1 MLGAM
6 ITVKG
11 LSFGFPGRALLANV
25 SFDLQAG
32 SVTCLLGGNGSGKT
46 TLFNVLTGFLK
57 PEQGAVHL
65 AGVQLNGLPP
75 YEISRLGLSRT
86 FQDLRLIGK
95 LTVAENVR
103 LALPNQPGEQL
114 GAALLKSARVSKFD
128 QKADQR
134 VQAVL
139 EDYFLTNGAGQL
151 ASEISYGQQ
160 KLLTLAC
167 CAAMDAR
174 VVLLD
179 EPVAGISPE
188 YRLKIVEIVRRLKA
202 SGKAILL
209 IEHQPDFIESVGD
222 RFLMLADGRITSFDT
237 FAELQAASVATG
249 VLD

>member
-6 ITVKG
+6 ISVKD
-11 LSFGFPGRALLANV
+11 LSFGFPGRALLDNV
-25 SFDLQAG
+25 SFDLKAG

-46 TLFNVLTGFLK
+46 TLFNLLSGFLK
-57 PEQGAVHL
+57 PEQGSVHL
-65 AGVQLNGLPP
+65 AGVQLDGLPP
-75 YEISRLGLSRT
+75 FQISRLGLSRT

-114 GAALLKSARVSKFD
+114 GAALLRTASVTKFD
-128 QKADQR
+128 QKADQQ
-134 VQAVL
+134 VQAL
-139 EDYFLTNGAGQL
+139 LADYFLTNAAGQL

-188 YRLKIVEIVRRLKA
+188 YSLKIVEIVRRLKA
-202 SGKAILL
+202 SGKAVLL
-209 IEHQPDFIESVGD
+209 IEHQADFLEKVGE
-222 RFLMLADGRITSFDT
+222 RFF
-237 FAELQAASVATG
+237 ELEAGQLYAFRS
-249 VLD
+249 LDEVRLHRRLSEAN